1 MHGDET
7 AINRISECVT
17 GCAFGEM
24 NKLGRGFLEKVYEN
38 ALAPAVL
45 NADESQLQS
54 LPGWLPFGA
63 RRVW

>member
-1 MHGDET
+1 LFAGADAGGRHW
-7 AINRISECVT
+7 AIVATLIQS
-17 GCAFGEM
+17 A
-24 NKLGRGFLEKVYEN
+24 KLNNVD
-38 ALAPAVL
+38 PAVL